1 MLVDE
6 AELRRGKRL
15 TAREVPGLL
24 GFSAAM
30 EDGAVAVVA
39 PDGRRARSDAADF
52 EARVREFVGRPVS
65 LHEDFSGA
73 NHDDSDV
80 LVINLASARALVQE
94 YGAPRSYRRFRPNI
108 VLDGTDLAP
117 YAELEW
123 IGRRFTVGDV
133 TLEAAAPNLRC
144 SIPTVDPD
152 TLEIDPA
159 FLRFVVE
166 RHDGIFGVYCKVIQG
181 GTAREGDDWHS
192 AS

>member
-30 EDGAVAVVA
+30 EDGAVAVMA
-39 PDGRRARSDAADF
+39 PDGRRVRSDASDF
-52 EARVREFVGRPVS
+52 EARLREFVGRPMS
-65 LHEDFSGA
+65 LHEDLSGA

-80 LVINLASARALVQE
+80 LVITLASARALVEE
-94 YGAPRSYRRFRPNI
+94 YGTPRSYLRFRPNI
-108 VLDGTDLAP
+108 VLDGSDLAP

-123 IGRRFTVGDV
+123 IGKRFSAGGV

-159 FLRFVVE
+159 FLRFIVE
-166 RHDGIFGVYCKVIQG
+166 QHEGIFGVYCKVLQA
-181 GTAREGDDWHS
+181 GTVREGDDWL
-192 AS
+192 AAG